1 MSSPAPSSRRN
12 ALTLQSVQVSDWP
25 SALSIAITRSLTHP
39 KPIAL
44 QWVRGLYF
52 FLHSIFTHFILV
64 LHPRHKLAYFRSAG
78 WPQEW
83 IHTAEK
89 LVRSEFKQSYGSRH
103 AVDIESNEPA
113 VADNVDEVCT
123 DPFAFVLI
131 LIYLNTQ
138 DDESGNIFDR
148 LPALAHVKTSG
159 EELENYLNA
168 DIEDIADPIAWWHG
182 HRKTYPH
189 LSRMALDYLTIP
201 GMFCFNCW

>member
-1 MSSPAPSSRRN
+1 M
-12 ALTLQSVQVSDWP
+12 
-25 SALSIAITRSLTHP
+25 
-39 KPIAL
+39 
-44 QWVRGLYF
+44 F

-123 DPFAFVLI
+123 DPFAFAFVLI

>member
-1 MSSPAPSSRRN
+1 MSSPVPSSRRN

-44 QWVRGLYF
+44 QWVRGLYV
-52 FLHSIFTHFILV
+52 FLHIFTHFIVV

-89 LVRSEFKQSYGSRH
+89 LVRTEFKQSYGSRH

-159 EELENYLNA
+159 EELENYLNT

-189 LSRMALDYLTIP
+189 LSRMALDYLMIP